1 MITLFLTGAVLLSRH
16 PQPQRH
22 FTYHY
27 RFQAPD
33 SYCYDAS
40 STEFRNELLENYS
53 WSYLD
58 QYICTR
64 GEGDYGLIDVSP
76 SLTIALWLTCGI
88 IIFKVFV
95 KLKILTIET
104 ILSAHMLT
112 HTHACTHTNTHTQT
126 IHTYKYTQTRHKQDT
141 HIHKHSDSTKLNLH
155 SLKRAAKLLS
165 AAQNRNMTSRHN
177 AYQYECNQSKSM
189 TVIVSFT
196 Q

>member
-112 HTHACTHTNTHTQT
+112 HTHACTHACMHAHKHTHTNNTHVQ
-126 IHTYKYTQTRHKQDT
+126 IHTNKTQTRHT
-141 HIHKHSDSTKLNLH
+141 H
-155 SLKRAAKLLS
+155 
-165 AAQNRNMTSRHN
+165 
-177 AYQYECNQSKSM
+177 
-189 TVIVSFT
+189 T
-196 Q
+196 QAFWLYKA